1 MDACY
6 LIMLIMMFTPNMYNT
21 FKISV
26 QFIMK
31 KKAFILVDWYYLIY
45 I

>member
-6 LIMLIMMFTPNMYNT
+6 LIMLIIMFIHNMYNT
-21 FKISV
+21 FKISG
-26 QFIMK
+26 QFII
-31 KKAFILVDWYYLIY
+31 KKAFILVDCYYLFY